1 MKAFVLSGLAFGALI
16 APAIAADIAPYYKDV
31 PAPIC
36 GWCGFYV
43 GANAGYAWSNAAAVD
58 TTTANVS
65 SIAGLNGD
73 IGGAIATQ
81 GTGSVSPKS
90 DSFVAGGQLGYNW
103 QGGNIVYGLETDIQG
118 LSGSNDSSQITN
130 VGTVAGSVPATGST
144 GTIASSK
151 NLTYLGT
158 LRGRAGYLATPGLL
172 FYGTAGLAYGGVRTN
187 TTVNESLGFPDTPGF
202 FGTTTSG
209 SSTRVG
215 WTVGAGLEWLFWSRW
230 SAKVEYRYYDL
241 GSATTTSSFFQQT
254 GGLGTIIDTVNAS
267 QSTTKFAG
275 SDVSF
280 GVNYHF

>member
-1 MKAFVLSGLAFGALI
+1 MKKFFLSGLAFGALI
-16 APAIAADIAPYYKDV
+16 APVIAADMAPYYKA
-31 PAPIC
+31 APEPVC
-36 GWCGFYV
+36 VWCGFYAGV
-43 GANAGYAWSNAAAVD
+43 NAGYAWSSSDSVD
-58 TTTANVS
+58 TVTTNLS

-90 DSFVAGGQLGYNW
+90 NSFIAGGQLGYNW
-103 QGGNIVYGLETDIQG
+103 QAGSIVYGLETDIGG
-118 LSGSNDSSQITN
+118 LSGSNNPSAITN
-130 VGTVAGSVPATGST
+130 VGTVAGSAPPTGST

-158 LRGRAGYLATPGLL
+158 LRARAGYLATPSLL
-172 FYGTAGLAYGGVRTN
+172 LYGTGGLAYGGARTS
-187 TTVNESLGFPDTPGF
+187 TTVSETLGFPDTPGS

-209 SSTRVG
+209 SSTLVG
-215 WTVGAGLEWLFWSRW
+215 WTVGAGIEWLFWSNW

-241 GSATTTSSFFQQT
+241 GSATTTGSSFQQA
-254 GGLGTIIDTVNAS
+254 GAFGTTLETVNAS
-267 QSTTKFAG
+267 QSTAKFAG